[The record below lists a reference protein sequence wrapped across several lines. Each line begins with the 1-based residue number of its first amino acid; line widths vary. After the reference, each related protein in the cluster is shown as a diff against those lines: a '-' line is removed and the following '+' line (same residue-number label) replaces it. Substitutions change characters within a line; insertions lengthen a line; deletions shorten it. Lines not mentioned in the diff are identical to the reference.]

1 MHFQISTDFA
11 FKQNHVGDFEEPT
24 PGYTIFNAGIY
35 YLIDYNKVVGVVGL
49 SIENIFNKLY
59 FNHLSRIKSIFP
71 ETGRNIKAHLS
82 LYI

>member
-1 MHFQISTDFA
+1 MQFQISTDFA
-11 FKQNHVGDFEEPT
+11 FNQNNVGDFEEPT
-24 PGYTIFNAGIY
+24 PAYAIFNADN
-35 YLIDYNKVVGVVGL
+35 YLMDFNKVVGVVGL

-71 ETGRNIKAHLS
+71 ETGRNIKVHLS